1 VSDDELLVLY
11 PVPSLIATL
20 LQSERAKGSPLTED
34 EVLEITDTCEVIAV
48 SRDVAQ
54 KMDEQR
60 GYLDIDPENCWVEWQ
75 QARTVFMET

>member
-1 VSDDELLVLY
+1 MSEDELLVLY

-60 GYLDIDPENCWVEWQ
+60 GYLDIDPENCWDEWQ
-75 QARTVFMET
+75 QARTVLMET